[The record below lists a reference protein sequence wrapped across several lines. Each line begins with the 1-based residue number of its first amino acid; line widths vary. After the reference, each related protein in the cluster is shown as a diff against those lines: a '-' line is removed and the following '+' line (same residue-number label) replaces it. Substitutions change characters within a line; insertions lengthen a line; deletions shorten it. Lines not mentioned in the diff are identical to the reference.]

1 MTRSHFCGLASFQL
15 PDTKD
20 GILEPKALFTQYRQ
34 CVAVLEGAPLFF
46 CGLLRGCPLLTDGVH
61 TPWRGGMRG
70 GRCNSTASQIQSERV
85 WRCAVCENR
94 DFRPGLSIQTCC
106 GLLRIRT
113 RADSQ
118 TADSGNKAVFQINYF
133 VTHEVN
139 MFGRCVGMLLLAGAL
154 LSLTGC
160 NTVAGFGQD
169 ISGASRSVQRA
180 L

>member
-1 MTRSHFCGLASFQL
+1 MRGVRKSRLSFLAVDSDVL
-15 PDTKD
+15 W
-20 GILEPKALFTQYRQ
+20 ALADSDQSR
-34 CVAVLEGAPLFF
+34 
-46 CGLLRGCPLLTDGVH
+46 LTDS
-61 TPWRGGMRG
+61 RQR
-70 GRCNSTASQIQSERV
+70 
-85 WRCAVCENR
+85 
-94 DFRPGLSIQTCC
+94 
-106 GLLRIRT
+106 
-113 RADSQ
+113 
-118 TADSGNKAVFQINYF
+118 NKAVFQINYC